1 MAVYPMSASPYRSQ
15 RSTRKVQAT
24 NARGRTWCKN
34 AEVKLPA
41 STFKFVQVFLQKPGR
56 FVERLV
62 VDVSCAG
69 ESDSGTGSSLILINR
84 QAQTDRGW
92 NCAAS
97 SSAFSLDLRDY
108 GPIVAS

>member
-1 MAVYPMSASPYRSQ
+1 M
-15 RSTRKVQAT
+15 
-24 NARGRTWCKN
+24 
-34 AEVKLPA
+34 KLPA

-62 VDVSCAG
+62 VDVSFAG

-97 SSAFSLDLRDY
+97 SSAFRSSRLWTDCGFLSSQHP
-108 GPIVAS
+108 PISSQEGSGKLCS